1 MIWHTCKQQ
10 MAANTHELAPTCPEK
25 WSLAKAGCSSGSA
38 KGFSL
43 IEMIVVVAII
53 TIMSVLAIINLPPA
67 LAGMRLSSALN
78 MTGEALSR
86 ARGSAYA
93 NRCVYRVDFTL
104 PNNITVTQQATG
116 VVVSQVVL
124 PPGVRFDAEPGIPNL
139 VTTVPDGFGTG
150 ANNLPIDFGL
160 NLAAAGNIP
169 VYFYPDG
176 SARDANGAINNGI
189 IYLAQPGNLSSS
201 RAITVW
207 GLTGRVKRWVLA
219 VNPKTG
225 VTSWGQL

>member
-1 MIWHTCKQQ
+1 MIWHNRTQQ
-10 MAANTHELAPTCPEK
+10 LAADTNELAPRCHEK
-25 WSLAKAGCSSGSA
+25 CALEEAGRRLRSA
-38 KGFSL
+38 RGFSL

-53 TIMSVLAIINLPPA
+53 TIISVLAIINLPPA
-67 LAGMRLSSALN
+67 LAAMRLSSALN
-78 MTGEALSR
+78 MTGETLSR

-93 NRCVYRVDFTL
+93 NRCVYRVDFIP
-104 PNNITVTQQATG
+104 PNNITITQQATG
-116 VVVSQVVL
+116 TVVSQVVM
-124 PPGVRFDAEPGIPNL
+124 PPGISFDAEPGIPNL

-160 NLAAAGNIP
+160 NLANSGNIP

-176 SARDANGAINNGI
+176 SARDSNGAINNGVL
-189 IYLAQPGNLSSS
+189 YLAQPGNLSSS

-207 GLTGRVKRWVLA
+207 GLTGRVKRWTLA
-219 VNPKTG
+219 VNSKTG